1 MWVIGLTGLAGSGKS
16 TIAHHLI
23 RHYGFCEASFAESL
37 KQLVTRE
44 FEYDRSML
52 DNFDYKETPDPR
64 WNGVTPREILQI
76 IGTDAFRRI
85 DPDFWCKRLFKQ
97 LEKIKM
103 LRGHTRWVIP
113 DVRFPNEVE
122 YIRALGGEV
131 WGIQKSG
138 GRRTAAPDHE
148 SERHIPE
155 LIRSAN
161 KLLMAVSG
169 DTETLLRQ
177 VTVFMLGS
185 DSPISPAAGR
195 A

>member
-1 MWVIGLTGLAGSGKS
+1 MWVIGLAGLAGSGKS
-16 TIAHHLI
+16 TTAHHLI

-37 KQLVTRE
+37 KQLVARE
-44 FEYDRSML
+44 FGYDRSML
-52 DNFDYKETPDPR
+52 DDFDFKETPDLR

-97 LEKIKM
+97 LDKIG
-103 LRGHTRWVIP
+103 RQGIERWVIP

-138 GRRTAAPDHE
+138 GRRTVSSDHE